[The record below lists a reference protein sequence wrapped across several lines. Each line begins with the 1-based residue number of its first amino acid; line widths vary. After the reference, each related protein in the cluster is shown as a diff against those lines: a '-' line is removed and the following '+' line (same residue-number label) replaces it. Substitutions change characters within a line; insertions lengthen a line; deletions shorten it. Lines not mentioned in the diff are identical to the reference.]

1 VYGLPLGAGV
11 VPPVVVEDGAEV
23 VPEEVETGRVVV
35 DDVERVVV
43 DEVVIGRVEV
53 VAAPGRHC
61 E

>member
-1 VYGLPLGAGV
+1 
-11 VPPVVVEDGAEV
+11 VVVEDGAEV